1 LAAVVAQIARD
12 TGGPTLSAQLLLTPV
27 TDGVVEHPSHT
38 ENGEGYVLTAALMR
52 WFWDHYADQSQRS
65 DPRASPLRAE
75 RLDGLPPAVVITC
88 EFDPLR
94 DEGNAYADALI
105 AAGVPVEH
113 LRIAGHTHTSLT
125 AVDVLV
131 TGAAVRAEIAA
142 KLTGFLANTVNA

>member
-1 LAAVVAQIARD
+1 
-12 TGGPTLSAQLLLTPV
+12 
-27 TDGVVEHPSHT
+27 
-38 ENGEGYVLTAALMR
+38 
-52 WFWDHYADQSQRS
+52 
-65 DPRASPLRAE
+65 LRAE

-105 AAGVPVEH
+105 DAGVRVEH

-142 KLTGFLANTVNA
+142 KLTGFLANTVTA